1 MRGKGF
7 DTEKEISDKRS
18 GQMLCTYVF
27 LLTIS
32 KKCSVLVV
40 AGRVEWVRR
49 IGDVSISFCIIF
61 LFCFRIH
68 FWYHYCFLFF
78 FLSIV
83 NIGTRNEGGP
93 EMREKIVQYL
103 ISLLHVYIRVT
114 QLL

>member
-1 MRGKGF
+1 MYPF
-7 DTEKEISDKRS
+7 HF
-18 GQMLCTYVF
+18 VF
-27 LLTIS
+27 
-32 KKCSVLVV
+32 
-40 AGRVEWVRR
+40 
-49 IGDVSISFCIIF
+49 F
-61 LFCFRIH
+61 FCFVLELI
-68 FWYHYCFLFF
+68 FGIIIVFCF